1 MLSYA
6 ASRDNAF
13 CHVFARDIS
22 SVHCCSFC
30 TEHRY
35 NLVYYEIYS
44 IHKGPARVTTLIRKM
59 RFSSRTQSRTK
70 LLENVFPLI
79 RTSVRNKT
87 ISKTTDLRS
96 QIPFPQ
102 VKVAFYKRSRIW
114 VALEHTT
121 TLLPRGGGKG
131 KIGTA
136 RMFSKILWKCAIF
149 SRVLSQIVAILIS
162 C

>member
-1 MLSYA
+1 MIKKNTLRKQFWTRSFKPHYLLIGKLELFPGCLQYPLK
-6 ASRDNAF
+6 SIRFRDCALTPLDTPIF
-13 CHVFARDIS
+13 
-22 SVHCCSFC
+22 
-30 TEHRY
+30 
-35 NLVYYEIYS
+35 L
-44 IHKGPARVTTLIRKM
+44 
-59 RFSSRTQSRTK
+59 SRTK

-79 RTSVRNKT
+79 RTSVQNKT

-102 VKVAFYKRSRIW
+102 VKVAFYKRSRIC